1 MRKVTL
7 SLLAAAGLALG
18 AQSASAADLGRPA
31 YKAPAP
37 AVVAAYNWSGFYL
50 GGHVGGAWSSEE
62 ARDIANGVI
71 GSTDPDGFIGG
82 LQVGYNWQADRWVFG
97 IEGDW
102 SWSGADGSTMLSGPT
117 TFSSDHNWYAT
128 LTGRVGYA
136 WDNWLWYVKGGA
148 AWSDM
153 EYRFGGFGTLSDT
166 RVGWTVGTGVEWALA
181 PQWSAKLEYNFLDFG
196 KDTFNFAAGPV
207 DVDTHVHLVKAG
219 INYRFGGFGK
229 APVVANY

>member
-1 MRKVTL
+1 
-7 SLLAAAGLALG
+7 
-18 AQSASAADLGRPA
+18 
-31 YKAPAP
+31 
-37 AVVAAYNWSGFYL
+37 
-50 GGHVGGAWSSEE
+50 
-62 ARDIANGVI
+62 
-71 GSTDPDGFIGG
+71 
-82 LQVGYNWQADRWVFG
+82 
-97 IEGDW
+97 
-102 SWSGADGSTMLSGPT
+102 MLSGPT

-196 KDTFNFAAGPV
+196 KDTFNFAARPV

-229 APVVANY
+229 APGGANY

>member
-7 SLLAAAGLALG
+7 SLLAVAGLALV
-18 AQSASAADLGRPA
+18 AQSASAADLRRPV
-31 YKAPAP
+31 YKAPPP

-62 ARDIANGVI
+62 ARDLATGLT
-71 GSTDPDGFIGG
+71 GATDPDGFIGG
-82 LQVGYNWQADRWVFG
+82 LQAGYNWQADRWVFG

-102 SWSGADGSTMLSGPT
+102 SWSGADGSTPLVGVPFTSND
-117 TFSSDHNWYAT
+117 SWYAT

-148 AWSDM
+148 AWADK
-153 EYRFGGFGTLSDT
+153 EYTYAGFGTFSDT
-166 RVGWTVGTGVEWALA
+166 RVGWTIGTGVEWALG
-181 PQWSAKLEYNFLDFG
+181 PQWSAKLEYNYLDFG
-196 KDTFNFAAGPV
+196 KDTYTFGAFPI
-207 DVDTHVHLVKAG
+207 DVDSQVHLVKAG
-219 INYRFGGFGK
+219 INYRFGGWGK

>member
-18 AQSASAADLGRPA
+18 VQSASAADLGRPV

-62 ARDIANGVI
+62 ARDVAFGVI

-82 LQVGYNWQADRWVFG
+82 VQAGYNWQADRWVFG

-102 SWSGADGSTMLSGPT
+102 SWSGADGSTVLAGPA

-148 AWSDM
+148 AWADT
-153 EYRFGGFGTLSDT
+153 EYRLAGFGTVSDT

-181 PQWSAKLEYNFLDFG
+181 PQWSAKLEYNFLDFSN
-196 KDTFNFAAGPV
+196 DTFTFGGTPI

-219 INYRFGGFGK
+219 INYRFGGYGK

>member
-1 MRKVTL
+1 MRKITL
-7 SLLAAAGLALG
+7 SLLTVAGLALG
-18 AQSASAADLGRPA
+18 AQSASAADLRRPV

-62 ARDIANGVI
+62 ATDIATGARV
-71 GSTDPDGFIGG
+71 STDPDGFIGG
-82 LQVGYNWQADRWVFG
+82 VQAGYNWQADRWVFG

-102 SWSGADGSTMLSGPT
+102 SWSGADGGNTLVGLP
-117 TFSSDHNWYAT
+117 FSSDHSWYAT

-148 AWSDM
+148 AWADK
-153 EYRFGGFGTLSDT
+153 EYTYGGLGTISDT
-166 RVGWTVGTGVEWALA
+166 RVGWTVGTGLEFGLT
-181 PQWSAKLEYNFLDFG
+181 PNWSAKIEYNYLDFG
-196 KDTFNFAAGPV
+196 KDTYTFGAFPI
-207 DVDTHVHLVKAG
+207 DVDTQVHLVKAG
-219 INYRFGGFGK
+219 INYRFGGYGK